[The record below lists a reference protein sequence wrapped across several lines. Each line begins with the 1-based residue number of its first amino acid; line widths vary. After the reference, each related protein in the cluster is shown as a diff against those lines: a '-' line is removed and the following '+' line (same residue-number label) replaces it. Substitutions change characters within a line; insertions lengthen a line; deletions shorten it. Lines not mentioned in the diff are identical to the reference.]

1 MPIRLAEKTD
11 IPRILEIYSPYV
23 LNTTYSFEYTVP
35 TLEEFTRRFEE
46 ITARFPWIVYE
57 ENGEVLG
64 YAYGSAP
71 FDRAAYQWMAEASV
85 YLSEGAH
92 RRGIGRKL
100 YMTLERI
107 LQRQG
112 FVRVY
117 ALVTEENTGSLD
129 FHRAVGYRDCV
140 TFDRCG
146 YKQGRWLGVIWLEKS
161 LNSAKSDAHPPI
173 PVGKIVNIDR
183 FFL

>member
-1 MPIRLAEKTD
+1 MAIRLAVKAD

-23 LNTTYSFEYTVP
+23 LKTTYSFEYTVP
-35 TLEEFTRRFEE
+35 TLEAFTRRFEE
-46 ITARFPWIVYE
+46 ITARFPWLVYE
-57 ENGEVLG
+57 ENGELLG

-85 YLSEGAH
+85 YLSESAH

-100 YMTLERI
+100 YSVLEEI
-107 LQRQG
+107 LQQQG

-129 FHRAVGYRDCV
+129 FHRAVGYRDAV
-140 TFDRCG
+140 TFERCG
-146 YKQGRWLGVIWLEKS
+146 YKQGRWLGVIWLEKT
-161 LNSAKSDAHPPI
+161 LNSVESNIQPPI
-173 PVGKIVNIDR
+173 RVEEIGNIDR
-183 FFL
+183 FFR